1 MAEWKCVFDG
11 EIKKRPVVVKSYDSG
26 DEEPAVR
33 VTAVPIGD
41 ARAHW
46 GSEWT
51 SLAGPEGAGSIILD
65 PATFAD
71 SRRS

>member
-11 EIKKRPVVVKSYDSG
+11 EIKKRPVVVNSYDSG

-46 GSEWT
+46 ERVDISCRTRG
-51 SLAGPEGAGSIILD
+51 GRLD
-65 PATFAD
+65 HP
-71 SRRS
+71 

>member
-11 EIKKRPVVVKSYDSG
+11 EIKKRPVVVNSYDRG

-33 VTAVPIGD
+33 VMAVPIGD

-46 GSEWT
+46 GERVDISCRT
-51 SLAGPEGAGSIILD
+51 RGCRLD
-65 PATFAD
+65 HP
-71 SRRS
+71 